1 LRQVKAVAA
10 PVFQGRTLKQEI
22 DMDVIE
28 AITHRRSVRAYTDA
42 PVAKKTLEEL
52 VQAAILAPSAVNAQP
67 WHFTI
72 IQNAALLYRIS
83 GESKALM
90 LKAIDQAPAPH
101 AAAIRAHLTDP
112 DFHVF
117 YHAPAVIL
125 ISAVAGDWATED
137 AALAAQ
143 NLMLAAYAQGLGSC
157 WIGFAQK
164 WLETPEGK
172 EAVQLSSQY
181 QPIAPIIIGHPKGE
195 TPFVPRLAPPVHWI
209 A

>member
-1 LRQVKAVAA
+1 
-10 PVFQGRTLKQEI
+10 
-22 DMDVIE
+22 MNVIE

-42 PVAKKTLEEL
+42 PVAKKTLDEL
-52 VQAAILAPSAVNAQP
+52 VQAAILAPSAFNAQP

-90 LKAIDQAPAPH
+90 LKAIDQAPTSR
-101 AAAIRAHLTDP
+101 AAAMRAHLIDP

-117 YHAPAVIL
+117 YHASAVIL
-125 ISAVAGDWATED
+125 ISAIADDWAAED

-157 WIGFAQK
+157 WVGFAQK
-164 WLETPEGK
+164 WLQTAEGK
-172 EAVQLSSQY
+172 EAIQLSPQY
-181 QPIAPIIIGHPKGE
+181 QPIAPIIVGYPKGE
-195 TPFVPRLAPPVHWI
+195 TATVPRKVPLVHWI
-209 A
+209 D